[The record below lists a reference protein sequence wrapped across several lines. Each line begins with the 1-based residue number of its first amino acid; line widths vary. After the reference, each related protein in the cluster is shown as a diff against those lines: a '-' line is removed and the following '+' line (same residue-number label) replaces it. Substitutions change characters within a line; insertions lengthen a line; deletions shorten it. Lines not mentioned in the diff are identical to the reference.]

1 MWIQKLGQPLAQT
14 RAGANIVLSMP
25 LTHAHNIGHL
35 YLIEN
40 QGHVVT
46 GIVLIAASTWSYQ
59 NGISA
64 CSGAGGDEVRLSRK
78 LYPLPSGF
86 YQTIQVVGTHTT
98 GFMTVLYV
106 NNTMV
111 RVARGTGVI
120 TIAPAAVVYHLNCS
134 GTHSLLVVVTRAV
147 SSMPVYTTVPVT
159 PAPSE
164 VKVVGYRPG
173 GFG

>member
-1 MWIQKLGQPLAQT
+1 M
-14 RAGANIVLSMP
+14 LSLP
-25 LTHAHNIGHL
+25 LTHTHNFGHL

-46 GIVLIAASTWSYQ
+46 GIVLVAPSTWNYQ

-64 CSGAGGDEVRLSRK
+64 CSGEGGDEVRLSTK

-106 NNTMV
+106 NNNPAQ
-111 RVARGTGVI
+111 VAGCTETIGTRPI
-120 TIAPAAVVYHLNCS
+120 E
-134 GTHSLLVVVTRAV
+134 SLSLV
-147 SSMPVYTTVPVT
+147 
-159 PAPSE
+159 
-164 VKVVGYRPG
+164 
-173 GFG
+173 